1 MKRFLI
7 AGLAATVLTGAA
19 SLAQARTDVVFS
31 VDLGFPQ
38 PVYVQ
43 PQPVYLQP
51 QPVYLQPRPIYVRPQ
66 PVYVQPQPVYVQ
78 PQPVYAQ
85 PRGYYDRWGRWVEIQ
100 APVVIRPAPVVRY
113 EYERRFNNEREWERG
128 EWRHHPR
135 WHRDFERD

>member
-7 AGLAATVLTGAA
+7 AGLVATVLTGAA

-51 QPVYLQPRPIYVRPQ
+51 RPI
-66 PVYVQPQPVYVQ
+66 YVQPQPVYVQ
-78 PQPVYAQ
+78 PPPVYAQ
-85 PRGYYDRWGRWVEIQ
+85 PRGYYDRWGRGVEIQ
-100 APVVIRPAPVVRY
+100 APVVIRRASVVRY
-113 EYERRFNNEREWERG
+113 DYERRFHHEREWERA
-128 EWRHHPR
+128 EWRRPHEHR
-135 WHRDFERD
+135 DFNRDFNRDFERD